1 MTTLFWIIITLFVTA
16 VLLMALIFYSFFSR
30 KLAGINKAS
39 IAIIS
44 ELKQDKQF
52 EVNKLRIATD
62 KIGSLEE
69 ANSAKSKRIET
80 LEKGNEDL
88 ANVVLDYNKRYNE
101 GYFSAYERGYGNA
114 LRDMRAAKSEDVLY
128 EKMPQKKNLEEAE
141 ENPLTKA

>member
-80 LEKGNEDL
+80 LEKG
-88 ANVVLDYNKRYNE
+88 KRP
-101 GYFSAYERGYGNA
+101 R
-114 LRDMRAAKSEDVLY
+114 
-128 EKMPQKKNLEEAE
+128 
-141 ENPLTKA
+141 